1 MLSPL
6 IQSTLLMTL
15 GLGTLVTFSSTSW
28 ILAWI
33 GLEINTI
40 AIIPL
45 MAKTHHPR
53 SIEATTKYFIA
64 QSAGSATLL
73 ITACLTAWH
82 SGSWVIEPSSDPVI
96 LNAMT
101 LALMLKLG
109 MAPMHFW
116 LPEVMAGL
124 DLNTGMI
131 LATWQKLA
139 PITLLIQVAQDQ
151 SEILILGPA
160 LLSVFVG
167 GWGGLNQT
175 QTRKIMAYS
184 SIAHMGWI
192 ASMAPFNPTITLVT
206 TLIYCLLTSATF
218 ISLSTLKANK
228 ITAFTMNKHSQISQM
243 LLLLLLLSLGGLPPL
258 TGFANKLLAAIE
270 LTDQNLAIYL
280 FMMMMGS
287 LLSLFFYTRM
297 CYLSVILSPPCPTTN
312 LTLWRVTPNKPLT
325 LMIMLSTNLFIMTP
339 QLIAIFTMH

>member
-6 IQSTLLMTL
+6 ILSTLLMTL

-53 SIEATTKYFIA
+53 SIEATTKYFIV

-73 ITACLTAWH
+73 ITACMTAWH
-82 SGSWVIEPSSDPVI
+82 SGNWAINPSENPIISGT
-96 LNAMT
+96 MT

-124 DLNTGMI
+124 NLTTNLI

-139 PITLLIQVAQDQ
+139 PMTLLIQITQDQ
-151 SEILILGPA
+151 NNTSILIPA
-160 LLSVFVG
+160 LLSTLVG

-192 ASMAPFNPTITLVT
+192 VSTAPFNPTIAWLTTLV
-206 TLIYCLLTSATF
+206 YCLLTSATF
-218 ISLSTLKANK
+218 INLHILKANK
-228 ITAFTMNKHSQISQM
+228 ITALTLNKQNQTSQV

-258 TGFANKLLAAIE
+258 TGFVSKLLISTE
-270 LTDQNLAIYL
+270 LVNQHLAMYL
-280 FMMMMGS
+280 FIMMMTS

-297 CYLSVILSPPCPTTN
+297 CYFSIIMSPPCPTTSMS
-312 LTLWRVTPNKPLT
+312 LWRTPSYKPLT
-325 LMIMLSTNLFIMTP
+325 LINLMSTNLFLLTP
-339 QLIAIFTMH
+339 QMLALFTLH

>member
-15 GLGTLVTFSSTSW
+15 GFGTLVTFSSTSW

-73 ITACLTAWH
+73 ITACLTAWY
-82 SGSWVIEPSSDPVI
+82 SGNWAISPSNDPII
-96 LNAMT
+96 LNIMILT
-101 LALMLKLG
+101 LMLKLG

-116 LPEVMAGL
+116 LPEVMVGL
-124 DLNTGMI
+124 DLTTNMI

-139 PITLLIQVAQDQ
+139 PITLLIQITQDQ
-151 SEILILGPA
+151 NNTLILIPA
-160 LLSVFVG
+160 LLSVFIG

-192 ASMAPFNPTITLVT
+192 ASMTPFNPTIAWLT
-206 TLIYCLLTSATF
+206 TLIYCLITSATF
-218 ISLSTLKANK
+218 INLNILKANK
-228 ITAFTMNKHSQISQM
+228 ITTLTMNKHNQISQM

-258 TGFANKLLAAIE
+258 TGFINKFLMSIE
-270 LTDQNLAIYL
+270 LASQNLIIYL
-280 FMMMMGS
+280 FMMTMGS

-297 CYLSVILSPPCPTTN
+297 CYLSIILSPPCPTTN
-312 LTLWRVTPNKPLT
+312 LTLWRKAPNKSIT
-325 LMIMLSTNLFIMTP
+325 LITMLSTNLFILTP
-339 QLIAIFTMH
+339 QLLAMFTMH

>member
-73 ITACLTAWH
+73 ITACLTAWY
-82 SGSWVIEPSSDPVI
+82 SGNWAINPSNNSII
-96 LNAMT
+96 LNIMIF
-101 LALMLKLG
+101 ALTLKLG

-116 LPEVMAGL
+116 LPEVMVGL
-124 DLNTGMI
+124 DLTTNMI

-139 PITLLIQVAQDQ
+139 PITLLIQITQDQ
-151 SEILILGPA
+151 NNTLILIPA
-160 LLSVFVG
+160 LLSVFIG

-192 ASMAPFNPTITLVT
+192 ASMTPFNPTITWLT
-206 TLIYCLLTSATF
+206 MLIYCLITSATF
-218 ISLSTLKANK
+218 ISLSILKTNK
-228 ITAFTMNKHSQISQM
+228 ITALNMNKHNQISQM

-258 TGFANKLLAAIE
+258 TGFINKFLVSIE
-270 LTDQNLAIYL
+270 LANQNLIIYL

-297 CYLSVILSPPCPTTN
+297 CYLSIILSPPCPTTN
-312 LTLWRVTPNKPLT
+312 LTLWRKAPNKPMT
-325 LMIMLSTNLFIMTP
+325 LITMSSTNLFILTP
-339 QLIAIFTMH
+339 QLLAMFTMH

>member
-73 ITACLTAWH
+73 ITACLAAWH
-82 SGSWVIEPSSDPVI
+82 SGNWAISPSSDPII

-124 DLNTGMI
+124 DLTTGMI

-139 PITLLIQVAQDQ
+139 PITLLIQIAQDQ
-151 SEILILGPA
+151 NNALILGPA
-160 LLSVFVG
+160 LLSVFIG

-192 ASMAPFNPTITLVT
+192 ASMAPFNPTITWVT
-206 TLIYCLLTSATF
+206 TLIYCLLTSTTF
-218 ISLSTLKANK
+218 ISLNTLKANK
-228 ITAFTMNKHSQISQM
+228 ITALTMNKHNQISQM

-258 TGFANKLLAAIE
+258 TGFINKLLASVE
-270 LTDQNLAIYL
+270 LANQNLAIYL

-297 CYLSVILSPPCPTTN
+297 CYLSIILSPPCPTTN
-312 LTLWRVTPNKPLT
+312 LILWRMTPNKPVSVMT
-325 LMIMLSTNLFIMTP
+325 MASINLFILTP
-339 QLIAIFTMH
+339 QLMAIFTMH